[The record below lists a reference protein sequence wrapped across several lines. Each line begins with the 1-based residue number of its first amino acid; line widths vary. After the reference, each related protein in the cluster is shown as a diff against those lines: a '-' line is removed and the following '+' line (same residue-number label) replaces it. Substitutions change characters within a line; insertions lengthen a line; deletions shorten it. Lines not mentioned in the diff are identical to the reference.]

1 MKTVLVI
8 DDEVGIAEVLET
20 IITAAG
26 YRAILASNGR
36 QALER
41 IKDNP
46 PDLIVTDFMMPVLD
60 GAGLIAALKALPEHR
75 PIPVIMMSSLPES
88 SVVSHC
94 SGYAAFL
101 RKPFRVGHVLQIIER
116 VLGPAGIAT

>member
-20 IITAAG
+20 IITGAG

-60 GAGLIAALKALPEHR
+60 GAGLIAALNTRPEQSR
-75 PIPVIMMSSLPES
+75 IPVIVMSSLPENS
-88 SVVSHC
+88 IANRC
-94 SGYAAFL
+94 GGYVAFL
-101 RKPFRVGHVLQIIER
+101 RKPFRIGRVLQIIEK
-116 VLGPAGIAT
+116 VIGPAA